1 MPDDHQNNASV
12 VLPATLFKIRYVR
25 GWGFLAISGNKD
37 EPKQR

>member
-12 VLPATLFKIRYVR
+12 VLPAILFKIRYGR
-25 GWGFLAISGNKD
+25 GEGFLAINDSKD